1 MNLYQI
7 DHSNRY
13 LLVAALTARNAA
25 NIIRDKTDDDHPLH
39 GVNICPCE
47 LEIISDAYYPQ
58 SKEMIVTSE
67 VIDNDRV

>member
-7 DHSNRY
+7 ESRNRY

-39 GVNICPCE
+39 GVSICPCE
-47 LEIISDAYYPQ
+47 MEIISDAYYPQ
-58 SKEMIVTSE
+58 NKEMIIASE
-67 VIDNDRV
+67 VIDNDGV